1 MLIEALSFK
10 EEKKMFKKAIS
21 LLLSLML
28 VVTTLSVT
36 IVSVSAAD
44 SVYFCRRHI
53 EIAAAAARADGDAA
67 QRDSVRHSAGAGLRN
82 RERFAHLPVG
92 GG

>member
-1 MLIEALSFK
+1 
-10 EEKKMFKKAIS
+10 MFKKAIS

-44 SVYFCRRHI
+44 SVY
-53 EIAAAAARADGDAA
+53 
-67 QRDSVRHSAGAGLRN
+67 VVAGVPAKKIRSRKDEEN
-82 RERFAHLPVG
+82 KKHFK
-92 GG
+92 